1 MGSGRAAVVGQRA
14 ELGVNRRA
22 RAAHLVAVHAITDAR
37 ATAVPDQVEARKDE
51 PGLDIAVEHVRPD
64 GSAVLRHEAVREPEK
79 GKIFLRIQAAL
90 EYAAPLLGGRVARD
104 RAVREREANRAPA
117 GRVADAP
124 AGAGG
129 VPRDCAIRERDPGTM
144 ATI

>member
-37 ATAVPDQVEARKDE
+37 ATAVPDQIEARKDE

-64 GSAVLRHEAVREPEK
+64 GSAVLRHEAVREPRTARAPSGFRPRWNMPPPSWVAE
-79 GKIFLRIQAAL
+79 LRAT
-90 EYAAPLLGGRVARD
+90 ELLARMTTRLPRGRVLNMR
-104 RAVREREANRAPA
+104 P
-117 GRVADAP
+117 
-124 AGAGG
+124 
-129 VPRDCAIRERDPGTM
+129 PG
-144 ATI
+144 